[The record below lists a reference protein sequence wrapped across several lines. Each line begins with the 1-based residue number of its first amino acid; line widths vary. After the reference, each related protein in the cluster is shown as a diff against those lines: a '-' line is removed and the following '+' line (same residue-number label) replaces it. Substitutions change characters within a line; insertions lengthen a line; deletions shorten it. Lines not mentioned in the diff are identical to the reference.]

1 MIFAARA
8 LWISRLDRL
17 HLLTPLR
24 IVVMVLTAV
33 IATVVV
39 RLLVSRLVKRIPMM
53 HDRVRADQRSRTLS
67 TVLRSTLVAAI
78 WLIVVITV
86 LGEVGVNLGA
96 FVATATIIGGAL
108 AFGAQTL
115 VRDVIAGFFMI
126 AEDQY
131 GVGDVVDLGHAAGTV
146 EQITLRATRVRD
158 GEGRV
163 WFVPNGQIV
172 RVANLSQEYANAV
185 LDVTFALTSPLGEA
199 THSLQATLDKFEHPE
214 LLARPTVLGVHA
226 LADDRYE
233 LRISVRCSPGEQSA
247 VRRALRAALVHAV
260 QRGDLPAP
268 PGGGPSVVVVNSNG
282 NGSADTSSD

>member
-1 MIFAARA
+1 MIFATRA

-24 IVVMVLTAV
+24 IALMLLSAIV
-33 IATVVV
+33 ATVIV
-39 RLLVSRLVKRIPMM
+39 RLLVSRFVKRIPMM
-53 HDRVRADQRSRTLS
+53 HDRVRADQRGRTLT

-78 WLIVVITV
+78 WLIVSITV

-185 LDVTFALTSPLGEA
+185 LDVAFALTSPLGEA
-199 THSLQATLDKFEHPE
+199 THALQTTLDNFEHDQ
-214 LLARPTVLGVHA
+214 LLARPTVLGVHS

-247 VRRALRAALVHAV
+247 VRRALRAALVTAV
-260 QRGDLPAP
+260 QRGELPAP
-268 PGGGPSVVVVNSNG
+268 PGGGPSVVVVNG
-282 NGSADTSSD
+282 NGSADMSAE

>member
-1 MIFAARA
+1 MIFATRA
-8 LWISRLDRL
+8 LWVSRLDRL

-24 IVVMVLTAV
+24 IALMLLAAIV
-33 IATVVV
+33 ATVIV
-39 RLLVSRLVKRIPMM
+39 RVLVTRFVKRIPMM
-53 HDRVRADQRSRTLS
+53 HDRVRADQRGRTLT
-67 TVLRSTLVAAI
+67 TVLCSTLVATI
-78 WLIVVITV
+78 WLIVAITV
-86 LGEVGVNLGA
+86 LGEIGVNLGA

-185 LDVTFALTSPLGEA
+185 LDVAFALASPLGEA
-199 THSLQATLDKFEHPE
+199 THALQTALDNFEHDE
-214 LLARPTVLGVHA
+214 LLARPTVLGVHS

-247 VRRALRAALVHAV
+247 VRRALRAALVNAV
-260 QRGDLPAP
+260 QRGELPAA
-268 PGGGPSVVVVNSNG
+268 PGGGPSVVVVNG
-282 NGSADTSSD
+282 NGPADMSAE

>member
-1 MIFAARA
+1 MIFAASA
-8 LWISRLDRL
+8 LWVRRLDRL

-24 IVVMVLTAV
+24 IGVMLLAAVV
-33 IATVVV
+33 ATVVV
-39 RLLVSRLVKRIPMM
+39 RLLVSRFVQRIPMM
-53 HDRVRADQRSRTLS
+53 HDRVRADQRGRTL
-67 TVLRSTLVAAI
+67 TAVLRSTLVATI
-78 WLIVVITV
+78 WLIVAITV

-185 LDVTFALTSPLGEA
+185 LDVAFALTAPLGEA
-199 THSLQATLDKFEHPE
+199 THALQTTLDNFQHDQ
-214 LLARPTVLGVHA
+214 LLARPTVLGVHS

-247 VRRALRAALVHAV
+247 VRRALRSALVNAV
-260 QRGDLPAP
+260 QRGELPAP
-268 PGGGPSVVVVNSNG
+268 PGGGPSVVVVNG
-282 NGSADTSSD
+282 NGSADMSAE

>member
-1 MIFAARA
+1 MIFATRA
-8 LWISRLDRL
+8 LWVSRLDRL

-24 IVVMVLTAV
+24 IALMLLAAMV
-33 IATVVV
+33 ATVIV
-39 RLLVSRLVKRIPMM
+39 RLLVSRFVKRIPMM
-53 HDRVRADQRSRTLS
+53 HDRVRADQRRHTLT
-67 TVLRSTLVAAI
+67 TVLRSTLVATI
-78 WLIVVITV
+78 WLIVAITV

-185 LDVTFALTSPLGEA
+185 LDVAFALTAPLGEA
-199 THSLQATLDKFEHPE
+199 THALQSTLDNFEHDE
-214 LLARPTVLGVHA
+214 LLARPTVLGVHS

-247 VRRALRAALVHAV
+247 VRRALRAALVNAV
-260 QRGDLPAP
+260 QRDELPAP
-268 PGGGPSVVVVNSNG
+268 PGGGPSVVVVNG
-282 NGSADTSSD
+282 NGPADMSAE

>member
-24 IVVMVLTAV
+24 IALMLLAAVV
-33 IATVVV
+33 ATVIV
-39 RLLVSRLVKRIPMM
+39 RLLVSRFVRRIPMM
-53 HDRVRADQRSRTLS
+53 RDRVRADQRGRTLT
-67 TVLRSTLVAAI
+67 TVLRSTLVATI
-78 WLIVVITV
+78 WLIVAITA

-185 LDVTFALTSPLGEA
+185 LDVPFALTAPLGEA
-199 THSLQATLDKFEHPE
+199 IHALQTTLDNFEHDE
-214 LLARPTVLGVHA
+214 LLARPTVLGVHS
-226 LADDRYE
+226 LTDDRYE

-247 VRRALRAALVHAV
+247 VRRSLRAALVNAV
-260 QRGDLPAP
+260 QRGELPAP
-268 PGGGPSVVVVNSNG
+268 PGGGPSVVVVNGKS
-282 NGSADTSSD
+282 SADMAAE